1 MYRTTKSVPCSKLR
15 TQKAEGSK
23 VRWLGTAL
31 YAEGRSDARFLQPL
45 LQRACTQMCLTQGHQ
60 PVEVS
65 DVIDLQDLPTTRGQP
80 REQRIAAA
88 ARDARDAWSV
98 LFIHADA
105 DSDEQRA
112 LAERVQPARALLE
125 AEWGAQSVAVVPVR
139 MTEAWVLADSQA
151 VRSAFGTTRSFQEL
165 GLAEANAHG
174 ADNLTN
180 PKATLEAAFRA
191 SRGKRRAT
199 SVSPYLGL
207 IGETS
212 SFDQLRRLAAYRRTE
227 AELQVALQTLGFIG

>member
-1 MYRTTKSVPCSKLR
+1 MQCSKLR
-15 TQKAEGSK
+15 TQKVEGTK
-23 VRWLGTAL
+23 VRWLGIAL
-31 YAEGRSDARFLQPL
+31 WAEGRSDARFLQPL
-45 LQRACTQMCLTQGHQ
+45 LQRACTQMCLTEGHQ

-65 DVIDLQDLPTTRGQP
+65 DVLDLQPLPTTRSQP

-125 AEWGAQSVAVVPVR
+125 AEWGAYSVAVVPVR
-139 MTEAWVLADSQA
+139 MTEAWVLADLQA
-151 VRSAFGTTRSFQEL
+151 VRSAFGTTRSDQEL
-165 GLAEANAHG
+165 GLSEASLHG

-191 SRGKRRAT
+191 SRGKRKAT

-212 SFDQLRRLAAYRRTE
+212 SFDQLRRLAAYRRME
-227 AELQVALQTLGFIG
+227 AELRVALRAFGFIG